1 MRGRFERFLEPYG
14 EARSLAQELVEAPLL
29 VTIMQRR
36 TLLLILGGILIATA
50 VAVSTGL
57 LVWRMAK
64 RTVADQVTQV
74 LAPQEKVIDVA
85 ALVTQVR
92 ELNRLET
99 ASMHVMH
106 VGRVSQTYKLVPN
119 ALAGDEITF
128 LAEGDVI
135 AGFDLAQLQP
145 QDVWRSPDGTINLRL
160 PPAQILI
167 TRVDNEKSRVLNR
180 DTGVLR
186 RRDVDLETRA
196 RQHAEENIR
205 NEALKKGILTVASQS
220 GEKKLAGFLHTVGVE
235 KVRFVSGA
243 TGQDRLSH

>member
-1 MRGRFERFLEPYG
+1 
-14 EARSLAQELVEAPLL
+14 
-29 VTIMQRR
+29 MQRR
-36 TLLLILGGILIATA
+36 TVFLILGGIAIAGI
-50 VAVSTGL
+50 VPVSTGIL
-57 LVWRMAK
+57 IWRMAK
-64 RTVADQVTQV
+64 RSVTQQVTEA
-74 LAPQEKVIDVA
+74 LTPQEKTIDVA

-99 ASMHVMH
+99 ATMHVMH
-106 VGRVSQTYKLVPN
+106 VGRVSQTYKMVPN

-135 AGFDLAQLQP
+135 AGIDLARLTP

-160 PPAQILI
+160 PAAEVLVA
-167 TRVDNEKSRVLNR
+167 RVDNQKSKVLTR

-205 NEALKKGILTVASQS
+205 QEALNKGILTVAAQT
-220 GEKKLAGFLHTVGVE
+220 GEKKLAGFLNSLGFE
-235 KVRFVSGA
+235 KVRFVRSP
-243 TGQDRLSH
+243 TVNTEPR

>member
-1 MRGRFERFLEPYG
+1 
-14 EARSLAQELVEAPLL
+14 
-29 VTIMQRR
+29 MQRR
-36 TLLLILGGILIATA
+36 TLLLILGGIAIAFL
-50 VAVSTGL
+50 VAASTGV

-64 RTVADQVTQV
+64 RTVAQQVTDA
-74 LAPQEKVIDVA
+74 LTPQEKTIDVA

-99 ASMHVMH
+99 ASMHVVH
-106 VGRVSQTYKLVPN
+106 IGRIAQTYKLVPN

-135 AGFDLAQLQP
+135 AGIDMARLTP

-160 PPAQILI
+160 PPAEVLVA
-167 TRVDNEKSRVLNR
+167 RVDNQKSRVLTR
-180 DTGVLR
+180 DTGMLR

-205 NEALKKGILTVASQS
+205 KEAVSKGILTMASQT
-220 GEKKLAGFLHTVGVE
+220 GEKKLAGFLNTLGFQ
-235 KVRFVSGA
+235 KVRFVSSQA
-243 TGQDRLSH
+243 PLEQ

>member
-1 MRGRFERFLEPYG
+1 
-14 EARSLAQELVEAPLL
+14 
-29 VTIMQRR
+29 MQRR
-36 TLLLILGGILIATA
+36 TLFVILGGIAIALA
-50 VAVSTGL
+50 VAASTGV

-64 RTVADQVTQV
+64 RTVTDQVTAV
-74 LAPQEKVIDVA
+74 LTPQEKVIDVA

-99 ASMHVMH
+99 ATMHVIH
-106 VGRVSQTYKLVPN
+106 VGRVSQSYKLVPN
-119 ALAGDEITF
+119 AIAGDEITF

-135 AGFDLAQLQP
+135 AGIDLARLTP
-145 QDVWRSPDGTINLRL
+145 QDVWRSPDGTINMRL
-160 PPAQILI
+160 PAAEVLVV
-167 TRVDNEKSRVLNR
+167 RVDNAKSRVINR

-205 NEALKKGILTVASQS
+205 SEALKKGVLAIAAES

-235 KVRFVSGA
+235 KVRFVSGG
-243 TGQDRLSH
+243 TSTNER